1 MGVKAAAKPVPA
13 PMRPTSARIPAHAV
27 LRSAAPVA
35 AQRIAD
41 RIDEPAGVRDDAP
54 RPLAATWPARLADAA
69 AAPLGQTGSGTKAAA
84 HGTLAA
90 MTDPDSLPVEPLFSG
105 EAAAEDE
112 TGTDGTGDAV
122 VVPFVQVAAG
132 DGGGEADQDSGPPP
146 HGLRP
151 SAVAGQ
157 SVDAPDLSSDPM
169 TMYLRDLS
177 ATALLTRE
185 GEAALAKRIE
195 AGRRSMLEG
204 LCSSLPAMAAVSAW
218 RDAIREGTLAPRHV
232 IDIGA
237 TYRGGRRTDDGRE
250 GIDGA
255 GDAHGGDEDAGSATP
270 RLAAMEEAVRPAVME
285 TLDGIAAAHA
295 KLRRLEEKRVELARK
310 NRTLTASQERRRRA
324 LERGLAA
331 SMGSLRLTDARIEA
345 LVDEIRAASERLRRS
360 EGALLGLAAGC
371 GVPREAFLT
380 QHEGR
385 ELESAWLSRVGRLRG
400 EGWQILAAR
409 KRPEV
414 LALRREIVALARE
427 TATQPQDLRRTDG
440 LVLGGER
447 DVRQATEEMIEA
459 NLRLVVSIAKK
470 FQHRGLPLPDLVQEG
485 NAGLMHAV
493 GKFDY
498 RRGFKFSTYATWWI
512 RQSIARAI
520 GETGPSVRI
529 PAHMVETVAKVKR
542 VSWLMGREL
551 GRAPAPE
558 EIAERMRIPLDRV
571 QKALKAA
578 AAAEPVSLETPLGGD
593 DGDLRLGD
601 LIEDESVVQ
610 PLDAAI
616 GSDLR
621 DTMSRLLGTLTPR
634 EERVLRMRFG
644 IGTKSDHTLDE
655 VGRQFSVTR
664 ERIRQIEATALRRM
678 KKPAR
683 ARVLRSYLEG
693 QARPSG

>member
-1 MGVKAAAKPVPA
+1 M
-13 PMRPTSARIPAHAV
+13 
-27 LRSAAPVA
+27 VA
-35 AQRIAD
+35 AR
-41 RIDEPAGVRDDAP
+41 
-54 RPLAATWPARLADAA
+54 
-69 AAPLGQTGSGTKAAA
+69 GTF
-84 HGTLAA
+84 GD
-90 MTDPDSLPVEPLFSG
+90 MTDPDSLTAEPLSSG
-105 EAAAEDE
+105 EAAAEDQASA
-112 TGTDGTGDAV
+112 DGIGDAV
-122 VVPFVQVAAG
+122 VVPFGRVAAA
-132 DGGGEADQDSGPPP
+132 DGGGDADHGPGPPTDGPPP
-146 HGLRP
+146 A
-151 SAVAGQ
+151 AVAGQ
-157 SVDAPDLSSDPM
+157 GVDAPDLSEDPM

-185 GEAALAKRIE
+185 GEATLAKRIE
-195 AGRRSMLEG
+195 AGRHSMLEG
-204 LCSSLPAMAAVSAW
+204 LCSSLPAMAAVSVW
-218 RDAIREGTLAPRHV
+218 RDAIREGTLALHHV

-237 TYRGGRRTDDGRE
+237 TYGGGRRTEDGRE

-255 GDAHGGDEDAGSATP
+255 GDAHGGGEDDGSATP

-285 TLDGIAAAHA
+285 TLDGIAAAQA
-295 KLRRLEEKRVELARK
+295 KLRRLEEKRVELARR

-345 LVDEIRAASERLRRS
+345 LVDELRAAGERLRRS
-360 EGALLGLAAGC
+360 EGALLRLAAGC
-371 GVPREAFLT
+371 GVPREAFLEH
-380 QHEGR
+380 HEGR

-400 EGWQILAAR
+400 EGWQTLAAR

-427 TATQPQDLRRTDG
+427 TATQPQHLRRTAA

-447 DVRQATEEMIEA
+447 EVRQATEEMIEA

-470 FQHRGLPLPDLVQEG
+470 YQHRGLPLPDLVQEG

-520 GETGPSVRI
+520 SETGPAVRI
-529 PAHMVETVAKVKR
+529 PVHMVETVKKVKR
-542 VSWLMGREL
+542 TSWLMGREL

-558 EIAERMRIPLDRV
+558 EIAERVRMPLERV
-571 QKALKAA
+571 QKALAA
-578 AAAEPVSLETPLGGD
+578 AAAATTVSLQTPLGGD

-601 LIEDESVVQ
+601 LIEDEDAVQ

-621 DTMSRLLGTLTPR
+621 DTVSRLLGTLTPR

-664 ERIRQIEATALRRM
+664 ERIRQIEVRALRKM
-678 KKPAR
+678 KNPAR
-683 ARVLRSYLEG
+683 ARVLRSFLEG
-693 QARPSG
+693 QARPGG

>member
-1 MGVKAAAKPVPA
+1 MAAG
-13 PMRPTSARIPAHAV
+13 R
-27 LRSAAPVA
+27 
-35 AQRIAD
+35 
-41 RIDEPAGVRDDAP
+41 
-54 RPLAATWPARLADAA
+54 
-69 AAPLGQTGSGTKAAA
+69 GTFR
-84 HGTLAA
+84 T
-90 MTDPDSLPVEPLFSG
+90 MTDPDSLPAEPLSSG

-112 TGTDGTGDAV
+112 ADADGIGDAV
-122 VVPFVQVAAG
+122 VVPFGQGIALDHGGDTDRSAG
-132 DGGGEADQDSGPPP
+132 PAPDD
-146 HGLRP
+146 LRP

-177 ATALLTRE
+177 ATPLLTRE
-185 GEAALAKRIE
+185 GETALAKRIE

-204 LCSSLPAMAAVSAW
+204 LCSSIPAMAAVSAW
-218 RDAIREGTLAPRHV
+218 RDAIREGTLALRHV
-232 IDIGA
+232 IDVGA
-237 TYRGGRRTDDGRE
+237 TYGGGRRTDDGRE

-255 GDAHGGDEDAGSATP
+255 GDAHGGDEDDGSATP
-270 RLAAMEEAVRPAVME
+270 RLAAMEEAVCPAVME
-285 TLDGIAAAHA
+285 TLDRIAAAHA

-324 LERGLAA
+324 LECGLTD

-345 LVDEIRAASERLRRS
+345 LVDEVRAVSERLRRC
-360 EGALLGLAAGC
+360 EGALLRLTTGC
-371 GVPREAFLT
+371 GVPREAFLA

-400 EGWQILAAR
+400 EGWQTLAAQR
-409 KRPEV
+409 RPEI
-414 LALRREIVALARE
+414 LTLRRDILALARE
-427 TATQPQDLRRTDG
+427 TATQPADLRRTAA

-447 DVRQATEEMIEA
+447 EVQQATDEMIEA

-470 FQHRGLPLPDLVQEG
+470 YQHRGLPLPDLVQEG
-485 NAGLMHAV
+485 NAGLMYAV

-520 GETGPSVRI
+520 SETGPAVRI
-529 PAHMVETVAKVKR
+529 PVHMVETVKKVKR
-542 VSWLMGREL
+542 TSWLMDREL

-558 EIAERMRIPLDRV
+558 EIAERMRIPLERV
-571 QKALKAA
+571 QKALAA
-578 AAAEPVSLETPLGGD
+578 SAAAEPVSLETPLGGD

-601 LIEDESVVQ
+601 LIEDEDAVQ

-621 DTMSRLLGTLTPR
+621 DTMSRVLGTLTPR

-644 IGTKSDHTLDE
+644 IGTRSDHTLDE

-664 ERIRQIEATALRRM
+664 ERIRQIEATALRKM

-683 ARVLRSYLEG
+683 ARVLRSFLEG

>member
-1 MGVKAAAKPVPA
+1 
-13 PMRPTSARIPAHAV
+13 
-27 LRSAAPVA
+27 
-35 AQRIAD
+35 
-41 RIDEPAGVRDDAP
+41 
-54 RPLAATWPARLADAA
+54 
-69 AAPLGQTGSGTKAAA
+69 
-84 HGTLAA
+84 
-90 MTDPDSLPVEPLFSG
+90 MTDPDSLTAELLSSG
-105 EAAAEDE
+105 NAPAEDE
-112 TGTDGTGDAV
+112 AGADGIGDAV
-122 VVPFVQVAAG
+122 VVPFGQGIAVDHGGDADRSAG
-132 DGGGEADQDSGPPP
+132 PAPD
-146 HGLRP
+146 GLRP

-177 ATALLTRE
+177 ATPLLTRE

-195 AGRRSMLEG
+195 AGRRTMLEG
-204 LCSSLPAMAAVSAW
+204 LCTSLPATAAVSAW
-218 RDAIREGTLAPRHV
+218 RDAIREGSLALRHV
-232 IDIGA
+232 IDVGA
-237 TYRGGRRTDDGRE
+237 TYGGGRRADDGCE
-250 GIDGA
+250 GADGA
-255 GDAHGGDEDAGSATP
+255 GDAHGGDEDAGSGTP
-270 RLAAMEEAVRPAVME
+270 RLATMEEAVRPAVME

-295 KLRRLEEKRVELARK
+295 KLRRLEEKRIELARK
-310 NRTLTASQERRRRA
+310 NRTLTASQERRRGA
-324 LERGLAA
+324 LERELAA
-331 SMGSLRLTDARIEA
+331 SMGSLRLTDTRIEA
-345 LVDEIRAASERLRRS
+345 LVDEVRAAGERLRRCES
-360 EGALLGLAAGC
+360 ALLRLAAGC

-385 ELESAWLSRVGRLRG
+385 ELESAWLPRVGRLRG
-400 EGWQILAAR
+400 EGWQTLAAN

-427 TATQPQDLRRTDG
+427 TATQPADLRRTAA

-447 DVRQATEEMIEA
+447 EVRQATEEMIEA

-470 FQHRGLPLPDLVQEG
+470 YQHRGLPLPDLVQEG

-512 RQSIARAI
+512 RQSLARAI
-520 GETGPSVRI
+520 SETGPAVRI
-529 PAHMVETVAKVKR
+529 PVHMVETVKRVKR
-542 VSWLMGREL
+542 VSWLMDREL

-571 QKALKAA
+571 QKALAA
-578 AAAEPVSLETPLGGD
+578 SAAAEPVSLETPLGGD

-601 LIEDESVVQ
+601 LIEDEDAVQ

-621 DTMSRLLGTLTPR
+621 DTMSRVLGTLTPR

-644 IGTKSDHTLDE
+644 IGMKSDHTLDE

-664 ERIRQIEATALRRM
+664 ERIRQIEAKALRKM

-683 ARVLRSYLEG
+683 ARVLRSFLEG
-693 QARPSG
+693 QARPGG

>member
-1 MGVKAAAKPVPA
+1 
-13 PMRPTSARIPAHAV
+13 
-27 LRSAAPVA
+27 
-35 AQRIAD
+35 
-41 RIDEPAGVRDDAP
+41 
-54 RPLAATWPARLADAA
+54 
-69 AAPLGQTGSGTKAAA
+69 
-84 HGTLAA
+84 
-90 MTDPDSLPVEPLFSG
+90 MTDPDSLPAELRSFE
-105 EAAAEDE
+105 EAATEDE
-112 TGTDGTGDAV
+112 TGTDGIGDAV
-122 VVPFVQVAAG
+122 VVPFGQGHAADEVA
-132 DGGGEADQDSGPPP
+132 GPAPD
-146 HGLRP
+146 GLRP
-151 SAVAGQ
+151 SAEAGQ

-177 ATALLTRE
+177 ATPLLTRE

-195 AGRRSMLEG
+195 AGRRTMLDG

-218 RDAIREGTLAPRHV
+218 RDAIREGALALRHV
-232 IDIGA
+232 IDVGA
-237 TYRGGRRTDDGRE
+237 TYGGVRRTDDGRE

-255 GDAHGGDEDAGSATP
+255 GDAHGGDEDAGSTTP
-270 RLAAMEEAVRPAVME
+270 GLAAMEEAVRPAVME
-285 TLDGIAAAHA
+285 TFDGIATAHA
-295 KLRRLEEKRVELARK
+295 KLRRLEEKRIELARR

-324 LERGLAA
+324 LGRGLAA

-345 LVDEIRAASERLRRS
+345 LVDEVRAAGERLRRC
-360 EGALLGLAAGC
+360 EGALLRLAAGC

-385 ELESAWLSRVGRLRG
+385 ELEAAWLSRVGRLRG
-400 EGWQILAAR
+400 EGWQVLAAR

-427 TATQPQDLRRTDG
+427 TATQPHDLMRTAA

-447 DVRQATEEMIEA
+447 EVRQATEEMIEA

-470 FQHRGLPLPDLVQEG
+470 YQHRGLALPDLVQEG

-493 GKFDY
+493 VKFDY

-520 GETGPSVRI
+520 GETGPAVRI
-529 PAHMVETVAKVKR
+529 PVHMVETVKRVKR
-542 VSWLMGREL
+542 VSWLMNREL

-558 EIAERMRIPLDRV
+558 EIAERMRLPQERV
-571 QKALKAA
+571 QKALAA
-578 AAAEPVSLETPLGGD
+578 SAAAEPVSLETPLGD

-601 LIEDESVVQ
+601 LIEDEHVVQ

-621 DTMSRLLGTLTPR
+621 DTMSRVLGTLTPR

-664 ERIRQIEATALRRM
+664 ERIRQIEATALRKM